1 MSNYHIDD
9 IFRESLR
16 DYEVFPSSS
25 VWENMELPQPLPF
38 YRKPAFIISSVIG
51 VLLLMGSIFFNTQKT
66 KTTSNTNDTYS
77 ESPANQR
84 EAASQYFFNYSPNI
98 KQVEENRKSISS
110 EKFNNTA
117 DNTTND
123 IQTNHS
129 KFEKETH
136 TNLLTTGS
144 SMSNQNAP
152 ELPSDIAY
160 TPMLNFENSNPSP
173 NFFTTILESK
183 PVNAPFY
190 LAPSLLEGLNL
201 NFESTSNTTPPFSP
215 YYLFAILSPFSQNTV
230 PVEISEINNNISTDI
245 ETISSLPIAEVE
257 EPEIDINAADKD
269 LFVSSERDAIM
280 ARYNQQM
287 DVTRGFHLGTFASAH
302 NNWIL
307 NPALKETITPN
318 SNLVHQLDFGYTYGV
333 AMGYEFSNKWGLQ
346 MEWIVNSE
354 QGQRFAKQAIFNS
367 NNKSNTD
374 INLTYTYFPVL
385 LKYRNQRMFSLTK
398 QPLVINYIAGI
409 QYGMLKSA
417 EININNPVVQDDLL
431 QLSSWGFVWG
441 LDYDFYLNK
450 NYFLT
455 FGARSSLS
463 TSSDSKYKPVFP
475 TTNTSNSLLIGL
487 RASFNYQFD

>member
-16 DYEVFPSSS
+16 DFEVFPSPS

-38 YRKPAFIISSVIG
+38 YRKPAFIASSVIG
-51 VLLLMGSIFFNTQKT
+51 VLLLIGSILFINQKT
-66 KTTSNTNDTYS
+66 DSSSSIDLNIPINQEETVYNSYLTIPIPFSHDYYLSQQAVAPASNN
-77 ESPANQR
+77 A
-84 EAASQYFFNYSPNI
+84 
-98 KQVEENRKSISS
+98 
-110 EKFNNTA
+110 
-117 DNTTND
+117 
-123 IQTNHS
+123 IQTDR
-129 KFEKETH
+129 KEVAAQAH
-136 TNLLTTGS
+136 TDPLTSVG
-144 SMSNQNAP
+144 SMSNNSADL
-152 ELPSDIAY
+152 ESGIAGMHLPDSDS
-160 TPMLNFENSNPSP
+160 NSSSYSVSP
-173 NFFTTILESK
+173 VLESK
-183 PVNAPFY
+183 PVSTPIYFTFN
-190 LAPSLLEGLNL
+190 LLE
-201 NFESTSNTTPPFSP
+201 TVSNKVSFFTPHFG
-215 YYLFAILSPFSQNTV
+215 LSPFIASVSLDLDKST
-230 PVEISEINNNISTDI
+230 IHSTDQPTRVEEI
-245 ETISSLPIAEVE
+245 PSLPIADLD
-257 EPEIDINAADKD
+257 EPTIDINVADKD
-269 LFVSSERDAIM
+269 LFVSSDRDAVM
-280 ARYNQQM
+280 ARYNQQLSM
-287 DVTRGFHLGTFASAH
+287 TRGFHLGTFASAH

-307 NPALKETITPN
+307 NPALKETITQN

-354 QGQRFAKQAIFNS
+354 QGQRFAKQAIYNS
-367 NNKSNTD
+367 TNKSNTD

-409 QYGMLKSA
+409 QYGTLKSA

-441 LDYDFYLNK
+441 LDYDVYLNK

-455 FGARSSLS
+455 FGARTSLS

-475 TTNTSNSLLIGL
+475 TPNTSNSLLIGL